1 MKRRERH
8 KMVSKRGF
16 IWLKTFPYLNFRA
29 MFFSQGYVSMGPFLV
44 APGLSSKPWREPQQR
59 AFRCIAANISER
71 KRSLLSWLGTCLQ
84 TSTQEGIRPGI
95 ETLPLLLPQLHQ
107 LHQPCT
113 PLLPPCPP
121 PPSPP
126 SPPNPLQRLPQK
138 RGWLPTQAN
147 WRNIWR

>member
-16 IWLKTFPYLNFRA
+16 IWLKTFHILISGLCVNGT
-29 MFFSQGYVSMGPFLV
+29 FSG
-44 APGLSSKPWREPQQR
+44 SSRPLKQAVERTPAESLQVH
-59 AFRCIAANISER
+59 IAANISER

-95 ETLPLLLPQLHQ
+95 ETLPLLLPQLLQ

-138 RGWLPTQAN
+138 KGWLPTQAN